1 MPTKTKQ
8 DPEIQVILAA
18 IPALKDGRWLISFDH
33 EGKIH
38 TKPVPPDAC
47 VMTKKEMLE
56 AINKGMVLDTNMLAE
71 FAIATV
77 NNLKSRCDYVNSL
90 RPVNEV

>member
-1 MPTKTKQ
+1 MPTKCKET
-8 DPEIQVILAA
+8 PEIKIMFAA
-18 IPALKDGRWLISFDH
+18 IPAMVDCRFLVSFDH
-33 EGKIH
+33 EGKAHVIL
-38 TKPVPPDAC
+38 VPPDAS

-56 AINKGMVLDTNMLAE
+56 AINKGVELDTNMLAE